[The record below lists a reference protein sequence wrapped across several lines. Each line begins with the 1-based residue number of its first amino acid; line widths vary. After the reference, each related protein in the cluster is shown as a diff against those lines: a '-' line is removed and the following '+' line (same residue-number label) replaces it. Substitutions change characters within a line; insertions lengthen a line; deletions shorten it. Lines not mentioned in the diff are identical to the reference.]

1 MNKTLDK
8 LTYVGDAEK
17 VITKHNIT
25 ISTNK
30 IRDIL
35 ALINELYSQV
45 RNQNIQKLNEDF
57 QSRIQYTKMKLVYEA
72 GRDNKVKD
80 FLKCSNLL
88 NYLDQIEDSKEALI
102 LVCHY
107 TEALVAYHKYHNID
121 SDKKNGG
128 Q

>member
-1 MNKTLDK
+1 MDK
-8 LTYVGDAEK
+8 LTYVKDAEK
-17 VITKHNIT
+17 VIQKMKNEHKT

-45 RNQNIQKLNEDF
+45 RNQNVQKLNEDL

-72 GRDNKVKD
+72 GRDDNVKK
-80 FLKCSNLL
+80 FLTCSNLL
-88 NYLDQIEDSKEALI
+88 EYLDQIKDSKETLL

-107 TEALVAYHKYHNID
+107 TEALVAYHKYHKID

-128 Q
+128 E